1 LHLLLL
7 LLQEGCRR
15 CEASSSKHSGSTA
28 CDAARDAASHAA
40 SHATNDATS
49 NVANDDATTT
59 GCPYSH

>member
-15 CEASSSKHSGSTA
+15 CQASSSKYSGSTA
-28 CDAARDAASHAA
+28 CDAARHAA

-49 NVANDDATTT
+49 NVANDDASTT
-59 GCPYSH
+59 GYPYSH